1 MKFDVIGRIENMDL
15 PDGKTAILYSVYEA
29 VSNSVHSIHDRFG
42 EKNARA
48 RGKIGVKI
56 NHGEGY
62 AIDSIQIT
70 DNGEGFTEKNI
81 ESFETSDSRLKYSR
95 GGKGVGR
102 LIWIKTFEE
111 IAVKSRY
118 LRDDGE
124 LRSVSFDFRPE
135 LEESKVNFEDK
146 PTKNGHGPGSRILLS
161 SLRKPLEK
169 RINKATFLKDLAVHF
184 FPQFLDR
191 TLPEITIDYG
201 GDVESLNDYIEG
213 RIDEPVNEEIEFDV
227 DGDKWKIN
235 VDHLFVDPRISTEL
249 RNSYLLTA
257 HGRLVGAPISVEKLF
272 DLKSLPD
279 GKAYVCVVSGKPLD
293 ERVDQQRMNFRFNAV
308 QEDALEGAVLEAI
321 ENHLGEHVVGVRKR
335 QRAVVE
341 KVLAEHPSLASQID
355 DMDEYVKGLY
365 PGMSDEQIAANLF
378 TLLFREE
385 RKLVKE
391 FHKIAEESKFD
402 EALAKK
408 AREIVDDLGDQ
419 EKRRLAELTAK
430 RHQIL
435 VTANMLLKFDL
446 PESEKYH
453 YEKLI
458 HDLVCPMGKM
468 YETGRYDDHNLW
480 ILDDSL
486 AGYEFFAS
494 DKSINSVTAE
504 DSSKKEPDI
513 VFFNPLGFRRPET
526 SEPVTIVEF
535 KRPGDGR
542 ISSDPVAQ
550 VLEYVEELRDKT
562 VIGPDGNV
570 INHLDHTT
578 PFTCYVVCELTKETK
593 KLLKRGIAH
602 FETPGGE
609 GFYGFSPTHN
619 AMIHVLSFQ
628 KMIDDALNRNKA
640 YFDAINLPNPSRAA
654 RELAARRRAKKDKK
668 REPDGE

>member
-257 HGRLVGAPISVEKLF
+257 HGRLVGAPISVEKL
-272 DLKSLPD
+272 
-279 GKAYVCVVSGKPLD
+279 
-293 ERVDQQRMNFRFNAV
+293 
-308 QEDALEGAVLEAI
+308 
-321 ENHLGEHVVGVRKR
+321 
-335 QRAVVE
+335 
-341 KVLAEHPSLASQID
+341 
-355 DMDEYVKGLY
+355 
-365 PGMSDEQIAANLF
+365 
-378 TLLFREE
+378 LL
-385 RKLVKE
+385 
-391 FHKIAEESKFD
+391 
-402 EALAKK
+402 
-408 AREIVDDLGDQ
+408 
-419 EKRRLAELTAK
+419 
-430 RHQIL
+430 
-435 VTANMLLKFDL
+435 
-446 PESEKYH
+446 
-453 YEKLI
+453 
-458 HDLVCPMGKM
+458 
-468 YETGRYDDHNLW
+468 
-480 ILDDSL
+480 
-486 AGYEFFAS
+486 
-494 DKSINSVTAE
+494 
-504 DSSKKEPDI
+504 
-513 VFFNPLGFRRPET
+513 
-526 SEPVTIVEF
+526 
-535 KRPGDGR
+535 
-542 ISSDPVAQ
+542 
-550 VLEYVEELRDKT
+550 
-562 VIGPDGNV
+562 
-570 INHLDHTT
+570 
-578 PFTCYVVCELTKETK
+578 
-593 KLLKRGIAH
+593 
-602 FETPGGE
+602 
-609 GFYGFSPTHN
+609 
-619 AMIHVLSFQ
+619 
-628 KMIDDALNRNKA
+628 
-640 YFDAINLPNPSRAA
+640 
-654 RELAARRRAKKDKK
+654 
-668 REPDGE
+668 